1 MTSSE
6 YDQYLGQHSYNHML
20 LGNRR
25 DLMRQYPRL
34 SKHASKESADN
45 QIRNLESMRKENVKA
60 NKYLK

>member
-1 MTSSE
+1 MTNSE
-6 YDQYLGQHSYNHML
+6 YDQYLGQHSYNHKL

-45 QIRNLESMRKENVKA
+45 QIKDLENLREEGK
-60 NKYLK
+60 